1 MGGEEEVQKSN
12 DESRKKKRKKKR
24 YLPFV
29 PARNRCNIV
38 YCVHYPE
45 MYEITQGIRRLHA

>member
-1 MGGEEEVQKSN
+1 
-12 DESRKKKRKKKR
+12 
-24 YLPFV
+24 LPFV

-45 MYEITQGIRRLHA
+45 IYEITQGIRRLHA